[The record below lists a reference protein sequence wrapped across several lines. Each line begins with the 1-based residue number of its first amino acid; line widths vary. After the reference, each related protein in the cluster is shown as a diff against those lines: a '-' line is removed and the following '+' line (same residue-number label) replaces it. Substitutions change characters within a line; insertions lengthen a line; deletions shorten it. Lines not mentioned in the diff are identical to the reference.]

1 VDKFV
6 DYLCAAALIA
16 VMKAEKTVAIKN

>member
-6 DYLCAAALIA
+6 DYLCAEAAIA
-16 VMKAEKTVAIKN
+16 VIKGAETVAIKN